1 MKKISIIF
9 LVIMLLISFAACNN
23 KENVKPGKS
32 VEIPRKSGGGNQVVV
47 EEVEKKVSIMAAGDI
62 MFHMPQI
69 KSAYKGNK
77 TYDFKPFFDRVK
89 PDIEAA
95 DIAIAN
101 LETTINPKKAIASYP
116 QFNSPIA
123 VLDAIKHTG
132 FDVLVTANNHCV
144 DTGKD
149 GLISTV
155 NAVKSYGM
163 NPVGTGLS
171 TDDKS
176 FVVEKNGIKIGIL
189 AYTSSTNGIKAP
201 EGMVNFVEINKINA
215 DIQKIKPRS
224 DFIIVYVHTG
234 TEYVT
239 KVEEDQRK
247 LFRQIADLGADAVLG
262 SHPHVVRPSEIYNS
276 KGKNVFIAYSMGNF
290 ISNQPYKYTD
300 IGLMVNLTVKKF
312 KGITSLDAAELIPV
326 YRLKYTEK
334 GKLVYKTVLCS
345 DIENYKVPGSSK
357 AYVEETYKNII
368 GDFSSEVLNAE

>member
-1 MKKISIIF
+1 MKKINIIL
-9 LVIMLLISFAACNN
+9 LVIMLLTSFTACNN
-23 KENVKPGKS
+23 QGNVKLGKS
-32 VEIPRKSGGGNQVVV
+32 VEIPSESGGGNQVVV
-47 EEVEKKVSIMAAGDI
+47 EEVEQKVSIMAAGDI

-77 TYDFKPFFDRVK
+77 TYDFKPFFEKVK

-116 QFNSPIA
+116 QFNSPVA
-123 VLDAIKHTG
+123 VLDAIKYTG

-149 GLISTV
+149 GIISTA
-155 NAVKSYGM
+155 NAVKNYGM
-163 NPVGTGLS
+163 NPVGTGLG
-171 TDDKS
+171 TEDKS

-201 EGMVNFVEINKINA
+201 EGMVNFVDINKIKT
-215 DIQKIKPRS
+215 DIQKIKPNS

-276 KGKNVFIAYSMGNF
+276 NGKNVFIAYSMGNF

-300 IGLMVNLTVKKF
+300 IGLMVSLTVKKF
-312 KGITSLDAAELIPV
+312 KGTTSLDAAELVPV

-345 DIENYKVPGSSK
+345 EIEDYKVSSSSK

-368 GDFSSEVLNAE
+368 GDFSSEVLNVE

>member
-1 MKKISIIF
+1 MKKLNIIF
-9 LVIMLLISFAACNN
+9 LVILLLISFTACKNQ
-23 KENVKPGKS
+23 ENIKPGKS
-32 VEIPRKSGGGNQVVV
+32 VEIPKGSGGGTPV
-47 EEVEKKVSIMAAGDI
+47 EIEEEEKKISIIATGDI

-69 KSAYKGNK
+69 KSAYKGSK
-77 TYDFKPFFDRVK
+77 TYDFKPFFDMVK

-116 QFNSPIA
+116 KFNSPVE
-123 VLDAIKHTG
+123 VLDAIKYTG

-149 GLISTV
+149 GIISTV

-163 NPVGTGLS
+163 NPVGTGKS

-176 FVVEKNGIKIGIL
+176 FVVEKNGIKVGVL

-201 EGMVNFVEINKINA
+201 EGMVNFVDINRIKV
-215 DIQKIKPRS
+215 DIEKIKPSS

-239 KVEEDQRK
+239 KVEENQRK
-247 LFRQIADLGADAVLG
+247 IFRQIADLGADAVLG
-262 SHPHVVRPSEIYNS
+262 SHPHVVRPSEVYNS

-312 KGITSLDAAELIPV
+312 KGNTSLDAAELIPV

-334 GKLVYKTVLCS
+334 GKLIYKTVLCS
-345 DIENYKVPGSSK
+345 EIDEYKVSNQNK
-357 AYVEETYKNII
+357 VYVEETYKNII
-368 GDFSSEVLNAE
+368 GDFSSEVLNVE